1 MDIQKLALPASIA
14 AILVLAF
21 AYLGGTIQLGA
32 HPFWSVQVAY
42 IGIGVGLVVL
52 FAAHLLGLAKAR
64 QIVLFGI
71 GLIIAVAV
79 AKYGKNGFAA
89 SYAEDRF
96 AGKLWYYGWIATCS
110 MAFSFLAAVN
120 LSARKQ

>member
-1 MDIQKLALPASIA
+1 MDIQKLALPAGIA

-52 FAAHLLGLAKAR
+52 IAAHKFWGSPNRTRLYCLA
-64 QIVLFGI
+64 L
-71 GLIIAVAV
+71 
-79 AKYGKNGFAA
+79 
-89 SYAEDRF
+89 D
-96 AGKLWYYGWIATCS
+96 
-110 MAFSFLAAVN
+110 
-120 LSARKQ
+120 